1 MKYEERFLEM
11 CQKLGENIKKHREEK
26 GMTINELAEKT
37 GIRKEYIRKI
47 EQGKAYGVLIEKHLL
62 RIAKSL
68 NIKLSELLK
77 F

>member
-11 CQKLGENIKKHREEK
+11 CQKLGEIIKKFREEK